1 MTRFIGVKARN
12 LTAEQTMRFYR
23 VSYQT
28 WEGEHGRYDFFTSK
42 RAADKFANEH
52 RDDCDSGPLE
62 IHFLHGQDFKS
73 VTPLRSEV
81 AKVKAFDITPTKKGI
96 LKALNDL
103 ASHANNG

>member
-1 MTRFIGVKARN
+1 
-12 LTAEQTMRFYR
+12 MRFYR
-23 VSYQT
+23 VGLQATYDI
-28 WEGEHGRYDFFTSK
+28 GEHLGYQWFTSR

-103 ASHANNG
+103 AGHADNG

>member
-42 RAADKFANEH
+42 RAADKKANDWR
-52 RDDCDSGPLE
+52 RDNTN
-62 IHFLHGQDFKS
+62 S
-73 VTPLRSEV
+73 VPEDNFYGDTPNTKDEAHDMATV
-81 AKVKAFDITPTKKGI
+81 EAFDITPTKKGI

-103 ASHANNG
+103 ASHADNG